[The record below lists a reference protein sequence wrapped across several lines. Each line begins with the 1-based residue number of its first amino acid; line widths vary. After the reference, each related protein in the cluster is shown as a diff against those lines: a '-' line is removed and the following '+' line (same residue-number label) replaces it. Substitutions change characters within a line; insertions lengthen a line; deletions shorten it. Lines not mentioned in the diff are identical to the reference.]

1 MKRGF
6 QMRNFVYLIVFISFF
21 DLFSQLPIMSPF
33 ADSLGATPFVI
44 GLVVGIYSFSNMIG
58 NVISGFMTD
67 KRGPFLILVFGL
79 FASAVSLLL
88 YFVVND
94 PVSLLAIR
102 FIHGFMEGLIVPAAF
117 TFLANRTEESKR
129 GRSVAISGAFVG
141 LAAIIGPAYGGIVSV
156 KFSPAIVMAINGIL
170 MLLIAIAA
178 FFILRSFKYIPKKQL
193 TKNRTRVRH
202 LFRSPGMVRSFA
214 GAFFLMFSQG
224 VLALVLP
231 LKVISLGFDTKTSG
245 MLLSVFGVTAVLIF
259 LLPVNRIFDRVR
271 PIITLAFGLTMMGVS
286 MLFLSQL
293 EELNFLY
300 LAMIIYG
307 VGFAFLFPSINS
319 LLIDSS
325 TPEFRGKAY
334 GYFYAFF
341 SIGTVAGT
349 SVIGFLNLEF
359 SGSFMLTGF
368 ILIVIAGFT
377 LFGNTKKNS
386 FDNAPPI
393 N

>member
-1 MKRGF
+1 
-6 QMRNFVYLIVFISFF
+6 MRNFVYLIIFISFF

-44 GLVVGIYSFSNMIG
+44 GLAVGIYSFSNMFG

-67 KRGPFLILVFGL
+67 KRGPYLILVFGL

-88 YFVVND
+88 YYAVND
-94 PVSLLAIR
+94 PVSLLIIR

-117 TFLANRTEESKR
+117 TFLANRTEGSKR

-156 KFSPAIVMAINGIL
+156 KYSPAFVMAINGVL

-178 FFILRSFKYIPKKQL
+178 FFVLRSFKYIPKKKS
-193 TKNRTRVRH
+193 TKNPTRVRH

-259 LLPVNRIFDRVR
+259 LLPINRIFDHVR
-271 PIITLAFGLTMMGVS
+271 PILTLAFGLSMMGFS

-300 LAMIIYG
+300 IAMMIYG

-368 ILIVIAGFT
+368 ILIAVAGFT
-377 LFGNTKKNS
+377 LFGNTKKNT

-393 N
+393 S

>member
-1 MKRGF
+1 
-6 QMRNFVYLIVFISFF
+6 MRNFVYLIVFISFF

-44 GLVVGIYSFSNMIG
+44 GLTVGIYSFSNMIG

-88 YFVVND
+88 YFAVTD
-94 PVSLLAIR
+94 PVSLLGVR

-117 TFLANRTEESKR
+117 TFLANRSEETNR

-141 LAAIIGPAYGGIVSV
+141 LAAIIGPAYGGIVAAKS
-156 KFSPAIVMAINGIL
+156 SPAFVMAMNGI
-170 MLLIAIAA
+170 MMFVISIAA
-178 FFILRSFKYIPKKQL
+178 FFVLRSFKYVRKEQ
-193 TKNRTRVRH
+193 TSKNQARVRH

-231 LKVISLGFDTKTSG
+231 LKVVSLGFDAKTSG
-245 MLLSVFGVTAVLIF
+245 LLLSAFGVTAVLIF

-271 PIITLAFGLTMMGVS
+271 PIITLATGLSMMGIS

-293 EELNFLY
+293 EVLNFLY
-300 LAMIIYG
+300 IAMIIYG
-307 VGFAFLFPSINS
+307 IGFAFLFPSINS

-341 SIGTVAGT
+341 SIGAVAGS
-349 SVIGFLNLEF
+349 SVIGFLDLEF
-359 SGSFMLTGF
+359 SGSFMLTGV
-368 ILIVIAGFT
+368 ILIVIAGYS
-377 LFGNTKKNS
+377 LIGNTKRNS

-393 N
+393 S